1 MKRVIAIVVLIA
13 AVALIADP
21 LAAATPDRRKRN
33 PGPLRVLLVGD
44 SITRDY
50 TQVAIPQLQAKGYQ
64 VIYAGV
70 PGRSLLD
77 ANQCTGIGAN
87 RYLGLFDPD
96 VVVMQYTGNY
106 GLLTAAEIHPCQPL
120 VELATKPFFKQ
131 WKRAAKINQKILTK
145 RKARFFWILNPVV
158 HPAYDPTRT
167 LVPGINNIYR
177 KVAGRRAGV
186 IDAWTAFGG
195 SVLFA
200 SLHTDGLHLSDSGK
214 QRMANL
220 VVRAVG

>member
-1 MKRVIAIVVLIA
+1 MRRGIAIGVLIVAVVL
-13 AVALIADP
+13 VAEP
-21 LAAATPDRRKRN
+21 LGAATPDRPKRN

-64 VIYAGV
+64 PIFAGV

-77 ANQCTGIGAN
+77 QNQCTGEGA
-87 RYLGLFDPD
+87 RKYLAFFDPD

-106 GLLTAAEIHPCQPL
+106 GLLTGAGIGPCAPM

-131 WKRAAKINQKILTK
+131 WKRAARINQRILMK

-158 HPAYDPTRT
+158 RPVHDPTRT
-167 LVPGINNIYR
+167 LVPGINDIYR

-186 IDAWTAFGG
+186 IDAWSAFGG
-195 SVLFA
+195 SVLYE
-200 SLHTDGLHLSDSGK
+200 SLHTDGLHLSASGK
-214 QRMANL
+214 QRMADL